1 MKLSHVGN
9 LFGSV
14 LSMEADWR
22 VMTPTTYG
30 DNNRINPIMDFL
42 SILPIL
48 FFRVSKNSDFLIS
61 VICDFMSYVD

>member
-1 MKLSHVGN
+1 MKLSHAGN

-14 LSMEADWR
+14 LSIEADWR

-30 DNNRINPIMDFL
+30 DSNRINPMIDFL